1 LRWISIKFAAIIGL
15 PHVFNSPHH
24 RRIETVGYARTPR
37 YAGVDM
43 LAYQTNLYLQLM
55 RSVAVENTIQ
65 NCKESIIN
73 IQAVIQMRKNLEN
86 SSTNTSSRISFTQD
100 SAE

>member
-1 LRWISIKFAAIIGL
+1 MFLTV
-15 PHVFNSPHH
+15 PT
-24 RRIETVGYARTPR
+24 IEELKQLDMPVLL
-37 YAGVDM
+37 DM